1 MTPAPSLPREQHAS
15 PARLFADHAARTP
28 DTAALVHP
36 DADRTEA
43 DGRAAYTT
51 VGYAELAATVAA
63 CAAGL
68 EAHGIRRG
76 TRTALLVPP
85 GGDLLTLVLAMLHV
99 GAVPV
104 VVDPGMGLERMLD
117 CLRRVRVEAFIGVPK
132 AQVLR
137 RLRPRAFAGVRSSV
151 TVGGPDGT
159 ALRRLIA
166 AGAGRPPLAPAP
178 TGPDDLALIG
188 YTTGSTGPAKP
199 VEVTAG
205 MLLAMA
211 RGSEEA
217 HFTDDERTT
226 LVTMPLMGVF
236 DLVAGRTVVVP
247 RMDMARVGAADPA
260 SLADA
265 VRRFGVDAMF
275 ASPALLGPLAAH
287 LAATGAPV
295 PSLRLVI
302 SGGAPV
308 SPALLAGL
316 RAVLPGE
323 ARVFSTYGA
332 TEALPMAL
340 LESRE
345 ALAAG
350 SAAGTADGSTG
361 SPAAGPAAGLGV
373 CLGRPAPG
381 MAVRTVAI
389 GDDPLPRW
397 TPGLAVPPGE
407 MGEIVVSGRAVSPR
421 YFRAERADADHKIQD
436 GDTRWH
442 RTGDVGWIDEQGRIW
457 FCGRKS
463 QRVRTPEGDLHTVR
477 CEGVFNAHPRVR
489 RTALVGVG
497 PRGRRRPVLCVE
509 LAPGTG
515 REQWPRIEE
524 ELRALG
530 ADHPMTKPV
539 ADFLVHPA
547 FPVDVRHNAKIR
559 RELLAG
565 WAEDRLTG
573 GRRPG
578 AADLALRAVPLAGWA
593 YLAAWPLLPWEHP
606 VLTAL
611 WWVDAFLSVVVHA
624 AQIPA
629 ALRAEQE
636 RATARRPSAT
646 AALTM
651 LFGAT
656 WWRRARA
663 GAKGGAS

>member
-1 MTPAPSLPREQHAS
+1 MTPAPSLPRERHAS
-15 PARLFADHAARTP
+15 PAEVFAGHAARTP
-28 DTAALVHP
+28 GRTALVHP
-36 DADRTEA
+36 DAERTGP

-51 VGYAELAATVAA
+51 VCYAELATTVAA

-85 GGDLLTLVLAMLHV
+85 GGDLLTLVLAMMHV

-104 VVDPGMGLERMLD
+104 VVDPGMGLDRMLD
-117 CLRRVRVEAFIGVPK
+117 CLRRVHVEAFIGVPK

-151 TVGGPDGT
+151 TVGRADGT
-159 ALRRLIA
+159 ALRKLIA
-166 AGAGRPPLAPAP
+166 AGAGRPVPPPAQ

-199 VEVTAG
+199 VEVTVG
-205 MLLAMA
+205 MLRAMA
-211 RGSEEA
+211 QGTEEG
-217 HFTDDERTT
+217 HFTDDARTT

-236 DLVAGRTVVVP
+236 DLVAGRTVVMP

-260 SLADA
+260 PLADA
-265 VRRFGVDAMF
+265 IRRFRVDAMF
-275 ASPALLGPLAAH
+275 ASPALLAPFASH
-287 LAATGAPV
+287 LAATGTPV

-308 SPALLAGL
+308 SPALMGAL
-316 RAVLPGE
+316 RAVLPDE

-332 TEALPMAL
+332 TEALPVAL

-345 ALAAG
+345 ALAG
-350 SAAGTADGSTG
+350 LAD
-361 SPAAGPAAGLGV
+361 GPAAGLGV

-381 MAVRTVAI
+381 TAVRTVAI
-389 GDDPLPRW
+389 SDGPVPRW
-397 TPGLAVPPGE
+397 APGLAVPPGE
-407 MGEIVVSGRAVSPR
+407 PGEIVVSGRAVSPR
-421 YFRAERADADHKIQD
+421 YFRTAQADADHKIQD
-436 GDTRWH
+436 GVTRWH
-442 RTGDVGWIDEQGRIW
+442 RTGDVGWIDEAGRIW

-477 CEGVFNAHPRVR
+477 CESVFNAHPRVR

-497 PRGRRRPVLCVE
+497 PRGRERPVLCVE

-515 REQWPRIEE
+515 RDQWPRISD

-530 ADHPMTKPV
+530 ADNPMTKPIS
-539 ADFLVHPA
+539 DFLPHPA

-573 GRRPG
+573 SRRPT
-578 AADLALRAVPLAGWA
+578 AAGLALRAVPLAGWA
-593 YLAAWPLLPWEHP
+593 YLAARPLLPRDHP
-606 VLTAL
+606 LLTAL
-611 WWVDAFLSVVVHA
+611 WWLDVFLSVVVHA
-624 AQIPA
+624 AQTPA
-629 ALRAEQE
+629 ALRAERE
-636 RATARRPSAT
+636 RATGRGPWAT

-656 WWRRARA
+656 WWRTAR
-663 GAKGGAS
+663 GGRKGVSP

>member
-1 MTPAPSLPREQHAS
+1 MTPAPSLPRDRPAS
-15 PARLFADHAARTP
+15 PAELFAGHAARTP
-28 DTAALVHP
+28 GRTALIHP
-36 DADRTEA
+36 DAERTGP
-43 DGRAAYTT
+43 DGRAAHTM
-51 VGYAELAATVAA
+51 VGYAELATRVAA

-85 GGDLLTLVLAMLHV
+85 GGDLLTLVLAMMHV

-104 VVDPGMGLERMLD
+104 VVDPGMGLDRMLD

-151 TVGGPDGT
+151 TVGGADGT
-159 ALRRLIA
+159 ALRKLIA
-166 AGAGRPPLAPAP
+166 AGAGRPAPPPAR

-199 VEVTAG
+199 VEVTVG
-205 MLLAMA
+205 MLRAMA
-211 RGSEEA
+211 QGAEES
-217 HFTDDERTT
+217 HFTDDETTT

-236 DLVAGRTVVVP
+236 DLLAGRTVVVP

-260 SLADA
+260 PLADA
-265 VRRFGVDAMF
+265 IRRFGVDAMF
-275 ASPALLGPLAAH
+275 ASPALLAPFVSH
-287 LAATGAPV
+287 LAATGTPV

-308 SPALLAGL
+308 SPALMGAL
-316 RAVLPGE
+316 RAVLPDE

-345 ALAAG
+345 ALAG
-350 SAAGTADGSTG
+350 LAD
-361 SPAAGPAAGLGV
+361 GPAAGLGV

-389 GDDPLPRW
+389 SDGPVPRW
-397 TPGLAVPPGE
+397 EPGLAVPPGE
-407 MGEIVVSGRAVSPR
+407 PGEIVVSGRAVSPR
-421 YFRAERADADHKIQD
+421 YFRTAQADADHKIQD
-436 GDTRWH
+436 GVTRWH
-442 RTGDVGWIDEQGRIW
+442 RTGDVGWIDEAGRIW

-463 QRVRTPEGDLHTVR
+463 QRVRTPDGDLHTVR
-477 CEGVFNAHPRVR
+477 CESVFNAHPRVR

-497 PRGRRRPVLCVE
+497 PRGRERPVLCVE

-515 REQWPRIEE
+515 RDQWPRISD

-530 ADHPMTKPV
+530 ATSPMTKPI
-539 ADFLVHPA
+539 ADFLPHPA

-573 GRRPG
+573 SRRPT
-578 AADLALRAVPLAGWA
+578 AAGLALRAVPLAGWA
-593 YLAAWPLLPWEHP
+593 YVAAWPLLPWDHP

-611 WWVDAFLSVVVHA
+611 WWLDVFLSVVVHA

-629 ALRAEQE
+629 ALRAERE
-636 RATARRPSAT
+636 LATGRRPWAT

-656 WWRRARA
+656 WWRTARA
-663 GAKGGAS
+663 GRKGVSP